1 MAKAKAKPK
10 AKPTAKTLPL
20 ITRISAD
27 FTAEARE
34 KVVAADLRRGS
45 RLRPEQLANGQSSNQ
60 QSALSNQPK
69 TSY

>member
-27 FTAEARE
+27 FNRGDAEARE

-45 RLRPEQLANGQSSNQ
+45 R
-60 QSALSNQPK
+60 
-69 TSY
+69 